1 MSFPQIL
8 VQCVQTI
15 PNQGLLSLDNLTAPL
30 LPLLH
35 APLVDLCLAEAQALE
50 KLKALHCTATKPVA
64 IVGFNKLKVST
75 ALHWLGSKTSILY

>member
-50 KLKALHCTATKPVA
+50 KLKALHCTAAKPKTLVRDDA
-64 IVGFNKLKVST
+64 PDLST
-75 ALHWLGSKTSILY
+75 AFKSFIFMRKIQ